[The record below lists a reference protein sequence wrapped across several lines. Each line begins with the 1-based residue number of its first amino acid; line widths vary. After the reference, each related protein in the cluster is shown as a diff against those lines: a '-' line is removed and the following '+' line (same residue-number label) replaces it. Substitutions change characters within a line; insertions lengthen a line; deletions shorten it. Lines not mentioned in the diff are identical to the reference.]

1 MMMNAFAIQPE
12 NSSGFYGGEEKQNG
26 NINDVLIHY
35 IRVRIGIRKAER
47 YVI

>member
-1 MMMNAFAIQPE
+1 MDSLAVQAE